1 MSFTDQAE
9 IDLLDLMFQNVD
21 AVNYGDAAGLQNSAA
36 PGSSELALADVN
48 HGETDT
54 ALTANEV
61 AYTGYLRPTQARSS
75 AGWAAAAAGLVD
87 NAALIQFGSMTAGGP
102 DTATSVGL
110 GFFSADEFLHLFGS
124 LDADLVINNGINP
137 QFVIGAFDVSLT

>member
-9 IDLLDLMFQNVD
+9 VDLLDLMFQNVD
-21 AVNYGDAAGLQNSAA
+21 AVNYGDAPGLQNSAA
-36 PGSSELALADVN
+36 AGSSELALASVN

-54 ALTANEV
+54 VLTANEI
-61 AYTGYLRPTQARSS
+61 AYTGYLRPTQARSG
-75 AGWAAAAAGLVD
+75 AGWAAAAAGLTD

-110 GFFSADEFLHLFGS
+110 GFLSTVEFLHLFGS
-124 LDADLVINNGINP
+124 LDADLVINDGINP
-137 QFVIGAFDVSLT
+137 QFVIGAFDISLT